1 MNVDR
6 ILHIKTAIM
15 LYICSENLA
24 VDTYLVSQMDA
35 DQFVPIKTVASF
47 NQVKRITHNI
57 DLIVDVLKGN
67 SLELNT

>member
-1 MNVDR
+1 
-6 ILHIKTAIM
+6 M
-15 LYICSENLA
+15 LFFCSENLT

-67 SLELNT
+67 